1 MSQAYSLAL
10 HYILPEFIS
19 LSLTFGPPAS
29 HHSHSTQ
36 LCPSSRLDYINSALF
51 ALLNCLQ
58 MKKCTIWNGKEF
70 FLTYCNCWS
79 CCHFDSFFFFF
90 IYIYITSQVWG
101 FIIVSFQLVI
111 TRLTKTW
118 TFFFKNCNY
127 VKYDLEP
134 LNLSLGERALLK
146 VWVSLISELSISLPL
161 SLSRQRRRSVEV
173 FNCPSVN
180 NRLSH
185 TQSWLIFQVPPW
197 FPVIL
202 YVFKHSSL
210 VYLLFYCY
218 IL

>member
-1 MSQAYSLAL
+1 M
-10 HYILPEFIS
+10 
-19 LSLTFGPPAS
+19 
-29 HHSHSTQ
+29 
-36 LCPSSRLDYINSALF
+36 
-51 ALLNCLQ
+51 
-58 MKKCTIWNGKEF
+58 KEF
-70 FLTYCNCWS
+70 FLTYYNCWG
-79 CCHFDSFFFFF
+79 CCHFDSFF
-90 IYIYITSQVWG
+90 YITSQVWG
-101 FIIVSFQLVI
+101 FIISFQLVI
-111 TRLTKTW
+111 TRLIKMW
-118 TFFFKNCNY
+118 TFLKNCNY

-134 LNLSLGERALLK
+134 LNLSLRESTAEGVGLSHIWALHLCF
-146 VWVSLISELSISLPL
+146 SLFL